1 MVFKTTTFQKK
12 KKKEKI
18 QKEINIYPG
27 TISSDIA
34 VCCLWSDEDQ
44 IPLEIVI
51 PLRKTHL

>member
-1 MVFKTTTFQKK
+1 MVFKTTAFQK